1 VTKSFTPLEATR
13 TLPLVRRIV
22 ADILERGREW
32 RALSQKDDL
41 APAEEARAD
50 ALSAELDELREELES
65 LGCSFRSPDYA
76 FGLVDFPGVIDGR
89 QVCLCWRDDE
99 PDLRWYHEPD
109 AGFAGRR
116 PIPERLLA
124 PS

>member
-1 VTKSFTPLEATR
+1 MKQFTPAEATR

-22 ADILERGREW
+22 ADLLERGREL
-32 RALSQKDDL
+32 RALAQRPDPT
-41 APAEEARAD
+41 PADEQRAD
-50 ALSAELDELREELES
+50 ELSTELDQLREELEA
-65 LGCSFRSPDYA
+65 LGCTFRSPDYA

-89 QVCLCWRDDE
+89 LVCLCWRDDE
-99 PDLRWYHEPD
+99 PELRWYHEPD

-124 PS
+124 RS